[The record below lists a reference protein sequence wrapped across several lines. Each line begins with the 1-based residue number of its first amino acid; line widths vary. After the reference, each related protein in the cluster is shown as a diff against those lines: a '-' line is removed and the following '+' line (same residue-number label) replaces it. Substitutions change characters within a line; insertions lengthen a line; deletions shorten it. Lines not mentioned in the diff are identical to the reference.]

1 MPTEARQRLAALML
15 DALDFGGAKQSDPK
29 RKVGQ
34 NKDLARGRAQGV
46 TEAGKRVAVNL
57 RKLVREIL
65 QETREGK
72 EFEKRDKKTGA
83 VIWKRV
89 RTVDDILESWRGTL
103 NTDEDGG
110 SIALNAKY
118 MSQNKKTDY
127 ESRVLSL
134 YKALGGLIAEE
145 NADRGQVKRVRREG
159 DMTLAALLGLYTRV
173 AQNLEMIHEH
183 VGGVEDRIEQRKTE
197 RARNKDRELLTRAQ
211 GIMNEALRELVPQ
224 NSLLDGGKNP
234 VGKK

>member
-57 RKLVREIL
+57 RKLVGEIL
-65 QETREGK
+65 RETREGK
-72 EFEKRDKKTGA
+72 EFEKRDKTGA

-89 RTVDDILESWRGTL
+89 RTVDDILESWRETL
-103 NTDEDGG
+103 KTNQDGG
-110 SIALNAKY
+110 NIALNAKY
-118 MSQNKKTDY
+118 MSQNKRSDY

-145 NADRGQVKRVRREG
+145 NAERGQVKRVRREG

-173 AQNLEMIHEH
+173 AQNLEAIRDH
-183 VGGVEDRIEQRKTE
+183 VGGVEDRIEQRKTKS
-197 RARNKDRELLTRAQ
+197 ARDKDRELLTRAQ
-211 GIMNEALRELVPQ
+211 GIMHKALRETLVPQ
-224 NSLLDGGKNP
+224 PSQLDGGKFQ
-234 VGKK
+234 